1 MGRKLSKQV
10 KKSLAA
16 KSNIFAKRA
25 ETKSRNIFDE
35 LRCNVVVVAD
45 LAAVVVVVAVVAV
58 VANVAVVAT
67 AANVVVLQ

>member
-1 MGRKLSKQV
+1 MSRKLSKQV
-10 KKSLAA
+10 KKSQAA

-45 LAAVVVVVAVVAV
+45 LATVAVVAVVTVVAVVAV
-58 VANVAVVAT
+58 VAT
-67 AANVVVLQ
+67 ANVVVLQ

>member
-45 LAAVVVVVAVVAV
+45 LATVAVVVVVTVVAVVAV
-58 VANVAVVAT
+58 VAT
-67 AANVVVLQ
+67 ANVVVLQ

>member
-45 LAAVVVVVAVVAV
+45 LATVAVVAVVTVVAVVAV
-58 VANVAVVAT
+58 VAT
-67 AANVVVLQ
+67 ANVVVLQ